1 VAHIPGF
8 SRPGATAGVGPQIL
22 TTGMRWDCGNLNQG
36 EAMSTPLTTFQA
48 AKILGLS
55 PSQTTRLAKQGRIP
69 GASKPGRDWVFEP
82 PLQVLPPE
90 RPPGWPR
97 RRVPKFPP

>member
-1 VAHIPGF
+1 MT
-8 SRPGATAGVGPQIL
+8 SL
-22 TTGMRWDCGNLNQG
+22 TTT
-36 EAMSTPLTTFQA
+36 AA

-55 PSQTTRLAKQGRIP
+55 PSQTTRLAQQGRIP

-82 PLQVLPPE
+82 PLQVLPPA

-97 RRVPKFPP
+97 RKER